1 MRRMGSWRLQD
12 AFLHVA
18 TNNESDKRVTV
29 TIMKVLGFSNI
40 ERLFGLTV
48 LGFLL
53 LLMGLLS
60 WVKVNDYVDNVT
72 GKIVTISP
80 PIKLIAEEQAM
91 IQKVLVKRDQLV
103 RKGEVL
109 VEFDRKELLAEQQ
122 QLHADLE
129 KYQREV
135 TVKTQEEKILEEKL
149 KINRRVIAEKKA
161 LQKISQQRAT
171 IDAKSAT
178 DKAADIEHLEAVSRQ
193 MLKNTAKHM
202 DDPRFSSLDKMKIL
216 ADAHNNLRDMSELS
230 SNAKSVLLDAEEAAR
245 KYAIEIALLEKENLE
260 LELDRQRLGGDLA
273 DSQNE
278 LAKLSIRQGVLAN
291 RLERLVLRA
300 PVDGQVV
307 FVADS
312 LLRSNIAKS
321 NEELLVIQA
330 EGAVLQA
337 ELSMTDEQYKDARVG
352 QRVNLELYAWNH
364 YRHGVVSGRIIDVSE
379 DKITTP
385 SFDRPAFIARVEL
398 PVKAGIDLKTG
409 FSLKAKIILG
419 RISLYH
425 YLLKK
430 LNLG

>member
-1 MRRMGSWRLQD
+1 
-12 AFLHVA
+12 
-18 TNNESDKRVTV
+18 
-29 TIMKVLGFSNI
+29 MKVPGFSNI
-40 ERLFGLTV
+40 ERLFALTV
-48 LGFLL
+48 LGFML
-53 LLMGLLS
+53 LLMALLS
-60 WVKVNDYVDNVT
+60 WVKVNDYVDDVT
-72 GKIVTISP
+72 GKIVTVSP
-80 PIKLIAEEQAM
+80 PVKLIAEEQAI
-91 IQKVLVKRDQLV
+91 IQKVWVKRDQLV
-103 RKGEVL
+103 RKGDIL
-109 VEFDRKELLAEQQ
+109 VEFDREESLSEQQ
-122 QLHADLE
+122 QLQADMA
-129 KYQREV
+129 KYQREIA
-135 TVKTQEEKILEEKL
+135 VKTQEEKILEEKL
-149 KINRRVIAEKKA
+149 KINKRMIAEKAA
-161 LQKISQQRAT
+161 LQRISQKRAT
-171 IDAKSAT
+171 IEAKSAA
-178 DKAADIEHLEAVSRQ
+178 DKAAEIDHLETVSRQ
-193 MLKNTAKHM
+193 ILRNTAKHM

-245 KYAIEIALLEKENLE
+245 KYAIEIALLEKENLQ

-273 DSQNE
+273 DSHNE
-278 LAKLSIRQGVLAN
+278 LAKLTIRQSAVAK

-364 YRHGVVSGRIIDVSE
+364 YRHGVVSGRIIDVSK

-398 PVKAGIDLKTG
+398 PVKAGLDLRTG

>member
-1 MRRMGSWRLQD
+1 
-12 AFLHVA
+12 
-18 TNNESDKRVTV
+18 
-29 TIMKVLGFSNI
+29 MKVPVFSNI
-40 ERLFGLTV
+40 ERLFALTV
-48 LGFLL
+48 LGFML
-53 LLMGLLS
+53 LLMALLS
-60 WVKVNDYVDNVT
+60 WVKVNDYVDDVT
-72 GKIVTISP
+72 GKIVTVSP
-80 PIKLIAEEQAM
+80 PVKLIAEEQAI
-91 IQKVLVKRDQLV
+91 IQKVWVKRDQLV
-103 RKGEVL
+103 RKGDIL
-109 VEFDRKELLAEQQ
+109 VEFDREESLSEQQ
-122 QLHADLE
+122 QLQADMA
-129 KYQREV
+129 KYQREIA
-135 TVKTQEEKILEEKL
+135 VKTQEEKILEEKL
-149 KINRRVIAEKKA
+149 KINKRMIAEKAA
-161 LQKISQQRAT
+161 LQRISQKRAT
-171 IDAKSAT
+171 IEAKSAA
-178 DKAADIEHLEAVSRQ
+178 DKAAEIDHLETVSRQ
-193 MLKNTAKHM
+193 ILRNTAKHM

-216 ADAHNNLRDMSELS
+216 ADAHNNLRDMNELS

-245 KYAIEIALLEKENLE
+245 KYAIEIALLEKENLQ

-273 DSQNE
+273 DSHNE
-278 LAKLSIRQGVLAN
+278 LAKLTIRQSAVAK

-364 YRHGVVSGRIIDVSE
+364 YRHGVVSGRIIDVSK

-398 PVKAGIDLKTG
+398 PVKAGLDLRTG